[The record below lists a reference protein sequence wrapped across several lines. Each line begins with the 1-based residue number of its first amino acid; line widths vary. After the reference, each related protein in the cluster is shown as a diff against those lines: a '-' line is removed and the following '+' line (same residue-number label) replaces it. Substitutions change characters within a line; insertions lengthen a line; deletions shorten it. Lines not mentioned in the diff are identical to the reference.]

1 MPKTSMYNQINSLT
15 SLRGIAALV
24 VVVHHFSYYTLPKTG
39 STLSAYSDFFRNGY
53 LCVDF
58 FFILSGFIMTHVY
71 IGDFS
76 LKVNSS
82 NYRSYLFSRFA
93 RIYPLHI
100 FVLSLFIGLEIAK
113 IFLLNNSAFTG
124 KFNLTAL
131 FANIFLLQAFDL
143 TCPPLFWCDT
153 YWNEPAWSISV
164 EFVIYCIFPF
174 ILFLLLRNNEKN
186 DLKIYVSAL
195 FSILLLI
202 AFTRGNLDSI
212 IGIPSIAR
220 CGLECILGIIT
231 YKVYR
236 RDNYRKYFNINLLAI
251 IAITW
256 IILIMNYYWNYWRSL
271 HDWLILPAFSLL
283 ILAVSINNSGA
294 MSKFLNSRLMLYFG
308 TISYSIYMVHWFV
321 QELLKTLWIYKFHH
335 AFGKRFTEYEALTS
349 LGVFLM
355 IIILAASLTYRFVE
369 VPMRNYLKSTILAKQ

>member
-1 MPKTSMYNQINSLT
+1 MYKHIKSLT

-24 VVVHHFSYYTLPKTG
+24 VVIHHFSYYGLPKTG
-39 STLSAYSDFFRNGY
+39 STLSAYTNFFQNGY
-53 LCVDF
+53 LWVDF

-71 IGDFS
+71 AKTFC
-76 LKVNSS
+76 LKLNLK

-100 FVLSLFIGLEIAK
+100 FIISLFVGLEVVK
-113 IFLLNNSAFTG
+113 LLLLNTSAFTG

-131 FANIFLLQAFDL
+131 FSNIFLLQAFDIK
-143 TCPPLFWCDT
+143 CPPLLWCNT

-164 EFVIYCIFPF
+164 EFFIYSIFPT
-174 ILFLLLRNNEKN
+174 LLLILLKNNSKI
-186 DLKIYVSAL
+186 DLIIYISTL
-195 FSILLLI
+195 FCILLLI
-202 AFTRGNLDSI
+202 TFTRGNLDTI

-231 YKVYR
+231 YKIYHYHIG
-236 RDNYRKYFNINLLAI
+236 NYKKYFHLNFLAI

-256 IILIMNYYWNYWRSL
+256 IILIMHYYWHHFRNI

-283 ILAVSINNSGA
+283 ILAVSINNNSVI
-294 MSKFLNSRLMLYFG
+294 SKILNSGLMLYIG

-321 QELLKTLWIYKFHH
+321 QELLKLFWFYKFHDV
-335 AFGKRFTEYEALTS
+335 FGKEFTEYQSLTS

-355 IIILAASLTYRFVE
+355 IVLLAASLTYRYVE
-369 VPMRNYLKSTILAKQ
+369 VPARNYLKSTILAKQDI

>member
-1 MPKTSMYNQINSLT
+1 MYKHINSLT
-15 SLRGIAALV
+15 SLRGIAAFI
-24 VVVHHFSYYTLPKTG
+24 VVVHHFSYYALPKTG

-53 LCVDF
+53 LWVDF

-71 IGDFS
+71 IGNFF
-76 LKVNSS
+76 LRVTLS

-100 FVLSLFIGLEIAK
+100 FILSLFVGLEIIK
-113 IFLLNNSAFTG
+113 TLLTNNSTFTG

-143 TCPPLFWCDT
+143 NCPNLFWCNT

-174 ILFLLLRNNEKN
+174 LLFLLLKNSEKN
-186 DLKIYVSAL
+186 DLIIYIYSL

-202 AFTRGNLDSI
+202 IFTRGNLDSI

-220 CGLECILGIIT
+220 CGLECVLGIIT
-231 YKVYR
+231 YKIYR
-236 RDNYRKYFNINLLAI
+236 RDNYKKYFNLNLLAI

-256 IILIMNYYWNYWRSL
+256 IIIIMNYYWHHLRSL

-283 ILAVSINNSGA
+283 ILAVSVNNNGVI
-294 MSKFLNSRLMLYFG
+294 SKILNSRLMLYLG

-321 QELLKTLWIYKFHH
+321 QELLKTFWIYKFHH
-335 AFGKRFTEYEALTS
+335 VFGKNFTEYEALTS

-355 IIILAASLTYRFVE
+355 MILLAASLTYKFVE
-369 VPMRNYLKSTILAKQ
+369 VPMRNYLKSTIFAKQ

>member
-1 MPKTSMYNQINSLT
+1 MYKHINSLT
-15 SLRGIAALV
+15 SLRGIAALI
-24 VVVHHFSYYTLPKTG
+24 VVVHHFSYYALPKTG

-53 LCVDF
+53 LWVDF

-71 IGDFS
+71 IGDFF
-76 LKVNSS
+76 LRVNLS

-100 FVLSLFIGLEIAK
+100 FILSLFIGLEIIK
-113 IFLLNNSAFTG
+113 TFLTNNSTFTG

-143 TCPPLFWCDT
+143 NCPHLFWCNT

-174 ILFLLLRNNEKN
+174 LLFYLLKTSEEN
-186 DLKIYVSAL
+186 DLIIYILSL

-202 AFTRGNLDSI
+202 IFTRGNLDSI

-220 CGLECILGIIT
+220 CGLECVFGIIT

-236 RDNYRKYFNINLLAI
+236 RDNYKKYFNLNLLAI

-256 IILIMNYYWNYWRSL
+256 IIIIMNYYWHDLRSL

-283 ILAVSINNSGA
+283 ILAVSVNNKGVI
-294 MSKFLNSRLMLYFG
+294 SKFLNSRLMLYIG
-308 TISYSIYMVHWFV
+308 TISYSIYMVHWFF
-321 QELLKTLWIYKFHH
+321 QELLKIFWIYKFHH
-335 AFGKRFTEYEALTS
+335 VFGKSFTEYEALTS

-369 VPMRNYLKSTILAKQ
+369 VPMRNYLKSTIFAKQ